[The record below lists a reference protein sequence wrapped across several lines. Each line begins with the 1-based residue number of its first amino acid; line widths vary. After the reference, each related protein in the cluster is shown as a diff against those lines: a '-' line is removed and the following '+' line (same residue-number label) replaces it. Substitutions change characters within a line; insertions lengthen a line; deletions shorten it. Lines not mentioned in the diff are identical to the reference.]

1 MAAGDYTIKAEQG
14 ASFLLFLEY
23 QDDVGVGIPLKYYK
37 SAMQVRRSVE
47 DPDLLLT
54 VTGST
59 VNLPGGTAWTG
70 ALTGPSTPYTEFGLT
85 GGISGSGNIRLD
97 VSAAGATGST
107 GGILVTI
114 DGDTMAKLPSG
125 KHFYDLEIFGDDS
138 ASQSRE
144 GITVIKIIKGRFE
157 VEPEVTR

>member
-1 MAAGDYTIKAEQG
+1 MAAGEYTIKAEQG

-23 QDDVGVGIPLKYYK
+23 QDDDGVGISLRDYK
-37 SAMQVRRSVE
+37 SAMQVRRSIE

-70 ALTGPSTPYTEFGLT
+70 SLTGPSTSYIEFGST
-85 GGISGSGNIRLD
+85 GGVSGAGDIRMD
-97 VSAAGATGST
+97 VSSAGATGST

-114 DGDTMAKLPSG
+114 DGDTMATIPSG
-125 KHFYDLEIFGDDS
+125 RHFYDLEIFG
-138 ASQSRE
+138 
-144 GITVIKIIKGRFE
+144 GVTVTKILRGRFE
-157 VEPEVTR
+157 VDPEVTR